1 MLKYGI
7 ILDRLV
13 NFKLVKKRDE
23 LELRNVNNKYLIEH
37 EIVIEEKFFKL
48 YCYRHRERRK
58 ICSMYFEKWFYI

>member
-37 EIVIEEKFFKL
+37 EIVIEENFSN
-48 YCYRHRERRK
+48 YIVTDIERDARYVLC
-58 ICSMYFEKWFYI
+58 I

>member
-37 EIVIEEKFFKL
+37 EIVIEENFQIIL
-48 YCYRHRERRK
+48 LQTQRETQD
-58 ICSMYFEKWFYI
+58 MFYVF

>member
-37 EIVIEEKFFKL
+37 EIVMKRIFQIIL
-48 YCYRHRERRK
+48 LQTQRETQD
-58 ICSMYFEKWFYI
+58 MFYVF